1 MLASRTTTS
10 TRVFHASAAQ
20 LLKRPW
26 KTYKDGTL
34 FYGQSKAGN
43 KRLALSTK
51 QGNKN
56 YYKGTR
62 SSGIGHMS
70 DKGKYSIN
78 YSRVRTFVTPED
90 MSTPLKPLVSANIPV
105 PKNTFKGYT
114 GITDGRLWL
123 DKVKEYVEHGE
134 VNFEVTNTAV
144 EKY

>member
-1 MLASRTTTS
+1 MISATHTS
-10 TRVFHASAAQ
+10 TRSFHSSAAS

-43 KRLALSTK
+43 KRLPLSTK

-56 YYKGTR
+56 FYKGTR
-62 SSGIGHMS
+62 SSGIGHIS
-70 DKGKYSIN
+70 DKGKYTIN
-78 YSRVRTFVTPED
+78 YNRVRTFVTPED
-90 MSTPLKPLVSANIPV
+90 MSTPLKALVSKSVPV

-114 GITDGRLWL
+114 GATDGRLWL
-123 DKVKEYVEHGE
+123 DKVKEYVETGE
-134 VNFEVTNTAV
+134 VKFVTTETYV

>member
-1 MLASRTTTS
+1 MFTASRTCTRSFHTS
-10 TRVFHASAAQ
+10 APS

-62 SSGIGHMS
+62 SSGIGHISMR
-70 DKGKYSIN
+70 GKYSID
-78 YSRVRTFVTPED
+78 YDRVRTFVTPAD
-90 MSTPLKPLVSANIPV
+90 MATPLKPLVSASVPV

-123 DKVKEYVEHGE
+123 DNVKEYVETGD
-134 VNFEVTNTAV
+134 VKFERTKTYV